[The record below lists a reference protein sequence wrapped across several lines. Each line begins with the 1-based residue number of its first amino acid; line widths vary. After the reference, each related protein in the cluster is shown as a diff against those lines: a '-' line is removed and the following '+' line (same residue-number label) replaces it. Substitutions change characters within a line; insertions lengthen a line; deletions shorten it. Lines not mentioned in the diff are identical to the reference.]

1 MHPPQLTMSRAAFL
15 RGSIKLFALTSLTM
29 SGVDRGPSSIPS
41 LKGISAQEYRNMNAV
56 GEVFLADSPFPDFDL
71 GQALDDYVFG
81 HPSPLDTKDIVREL
95 AGAPSSY
102 LAAIVLDGSMT
113 PLVKLSRAEREA
125 RMLGWKKSDNIMKRG
140 LYNILRQTTFFLLS
154 SSPALPRYAGYAIQ
168 GDLVPYGGGM

>member
-1 MHPPQLTMSRAAFL
+1 
-15 RGSIKLFALTSLTM
+15 
-29 SGVDRGPSSIPS
+29 
-41 LKGISAQEYRNMNAV
+41 
-56 GEVFLADSPFPDFDL
+56 
-71 GQALDDYVFG
+71 
-81 HPSPLDTKDIVREL
+81 VREL

-113 PLVKLSRAEREA
+113 PLVKLSRADREA

-154 SSPALPRYAGYAIQ
+154 SSPVLPRYAGYAIQ